1 MSMQLFTPRFFRQA
15 YLTLIELQLARS
27 ISHLNQNRRRCLR
40 AARRC
45 NLQRLRRSPYL
56 GGAESSLVWDPEVS
70 DRDAVVDL
78 VCPAL

>member
-1 MSMQLFTPRFFRQA
+1 MQLFTPRFFRQA

-27 ISHLNQNRRRCLR
+27 LEPKPQTMSRRCLR
-40 AARRC
+40 VARRC